1 MARHALHQRS
11 ASDTNSQLQLPN
23 AENASASSSSSSS
36 KPRNV
41 SRSSTSSTKN
51 SKRHKSQSSS
61 STNGS
66 ASRSNT
72 VRSVA
77 SLDSL
82 PPVPPLRIQKQRI
95 SVYQD
100 SDAATNS
107 YALAGTH
114 VVDHYAINYGEDSHQ
129 NPPSTPLRA
138 PPALPRSILKKPSK
152 AALPP
157 YTEDDY
163 RQQSSAWVTREALND
178 FTPNRARMNAQTL
191 RIVDDSGSGSDLAAQ
206 DEDDRPQYPYPAES
220 SAQGTARGYVRR
232 TESRSSNQGYIRR
245 TESRLGR
252 SRSESASASDA
263 LARPPSTRPTT
274 PLNAKQFPDWAR

>member
-11 ASDTNSQLQLPN
+11 DSDTNSQLPN
-23 AENASASSSSSSS
+23 AGSASASSASS

-61 STNGS
+61 STNGT

-72 VRSVA
+72 MRSVA

-107 YALAGTH
+107 YALASTH
-114 VVDHYAINYGEDSHQ
+114 VAGPYASNNGSPQ
-129 NPPSTPLRA
+129 NPPSTPPRA
-138 PPALPRSILKKPSK
+138 PVLPRSILKKPSK

-163 RQQSSAWVTREALND
+163 RQQSSAWVSREALND

-191 RIVDDSGSGSDLAAQ
+191 RLVNDAGSDLMAG

-220 SAQGTARGYVRR
+220 SAQGARGYL
-232 TESRSSNQGYIRR
+232 RR

-252 SRSESASASDA
+252 SRSASASASDA
-263 LARPPSTRPTT
+263 LSAPSVRPTT

>member
-23 AENASASSSSSSS
+23 AGSASASSSSSSS

-107 YALAGTH
+107 YALASSH
-114 VVDHYAINYGEDSHQ
+114 VADHYAGNYEGSHQ
-129 NPPSTPLRA
+129 NPPSTPPKA

-152 AALPP
+152 VALPP
-157 YTEDDY
+157 YTEEDY

-178 FTPNRARMNAQTL
+178 LRPNRARMNAQTL
-191 RIVDDSGSGSDLAAQ
+191 RIVDDAGSDLAAH

-220 SAQGTARGYVRR
+220 SAQGGARGYVRR
-232 TESRSSNQGYIRR
+232 TESRSSNQGYVRR

-263 LARPPSTRPTT
+263 FRPPSTRPTT